1 MKNNNLLNAEI
12 LSTIASMGH
21 KDTITIADCGLPI
34 AETTKRIDIALCKG
48 VPAFLETLDV
58 CLSEFQPESAI
69 VAEEIRLAS
78 PEFHQAM
85 LERLGD
91 IKVDYISHE
100 DFKIAS
106 GKSKA
111 CIRTGECTP
120 YANIIL
126 VSGSL
131 F

>member
-12 LSTIASMGH
+12 LSTIALLGH
-21 KDTITIADCGLPI
+21 QDSITIADCGLPI
-34 AETTKRIDIALCKG
+34 ADTTKRIDISLRKG

-58 CLSEFQPESAI
+58 CLSEFQPERAI
-69 VAEEIRLAS
+69 IAEEIKKAS
-78 PEFHQAM
+78 PECHRAI
-85 LERLGD
+85 LERLENVD
-91 IKVDYISHE
+91 IDYISHE
-100 DFKIAS
+100 EFKKVS
-106 GKSKA
+106 GRSKA

-126 VSGSL
+126 ISGSI